1 MKRDRFGIY
10 IESTTMG
17 ETVRAFVPPTLPP
30 IPALAFS
37 VGSQRAL
44 DHAMLALGRLDG
56 AAITMPDADLLLY
69 TFVRKEAVLSSQIEG
84 TQSTLDEL
92 LVHEIDAMPGATSDD
107 VREVSRYVDAM
118 NHGLERIAAGFP
130 LSTRL
135 LREMHGLLLADGRG
149 AGKQPG
155 EFRRSQNW
163 IGGMRPGNASFVPPP
178 PTHLDACLTNLEQY
192 LHESANPIVKA
203 ALAHVQFETIHPFL
217 DGNGRVGRLLITL
230 MLCHDNV
237 LHKPLLYPSL
247 YFKRHRQQ
255 YYEELNA
262 VRAHGDYERWIDFFS
277 EAIRHSAKVA
287 LETGRRVTQVFSEDR
302 AILRAV
308 PRIAG
313 SLLMIQESLQANPV
327 ATVATLRAATGLT
340 TPTVNSLL
348 RDLETRGIVK
358 ESTGRARDRVYG
370 YRRYLEALATEEEAH
385 QRLRHEGSNQEKAQK
400 Q

>member
-1 MKRDRFGIY
+1 MKRDRFGTY
-10 IESTTMG
+10 IENTTMG

-30 IPALAFS
+30 IPPLAFS
-37 VGSQRAL
+37 AESQRAL
-44 DHAMLALGRLDG
+44 DHAMLSLGRLDG
-56 AAITMPDADLLLY
+56 AATTMPDADLLLY

-92 LVHEIDAMPGATSDD
+92 LVHEINAVPGATSDD

-118 NHGLERIAAGFP
+118 NHGLERTAAGFP

-135 LREMHGLLLADGRG
+135 LREMHALLLADGRG
-149 AGKQPG
+149 ASKQPG

-163 IGGMRPGNASFVPPP
+163 IGGTRPGNASFVPPP
-178 PTHLDACLTNLEQY
+178 PTLLDACLTNLEQY
-192 LHESANPIVKA
+192 LHEPANPIVKA

-217 DGNGRVGRLLITL
+217 DGNGRVGRLLVTL

-247 YFKRHRQQ
+247 YFKQHRQQ
-255 YYEELNA
+255 YYDELNA
-262 VRAHGDYERWIDFFS
+262 VRAHGDYERWIDFFA
-277 EAIRHSAKVA
+277 EALRHSAEVA
-287 LETGRRVTQVFSEDR
+287 IETGRHVTQVFSEDR

-313 SLLMIQESLQANPV
+313 SLLMIQEALQAKPV

-358 ESTGRARDRVYG
+358 ESTGRARDRVYV
-370 YRRYLEALATEEEAH
+370 YRRYLEALAAEEEAH
-385 QRLRHEGSNQEKAQK
+385 
-400 Q
+400 

>member
-1 MKRDRFGIY
+1 MKRDRFGTY

-17 ETVRAFVPPTLPP
+17 EAVRAFVPPTLPP
-30 IPALAFS
+30 IPPLALS

-44 DHAMLALGRLDG
+44 DNAMLALGRLDG
-56 AAITMPDADLLLY
+56 AAISMPDADLLIY

-92 LVHEIDAMPGATSDD
+92 LMHEIDAAPGATGDD

-118 NHGLERIAAGFP
+118 NHGLERMADGFP

-149 AGKQPG
+149 AQKQPG

-163 IGGMRPGNASFVPPP
+163 IGGTRPGNAAFVPPP
-178 PTHLDACLTNLEQY
+178 PTHLDASLTNLEQY
-192 LHESANPIVKA
+192 LHESVNPIVKA
-203 ALAHVQFETIHPFL
+203 GLAHLQFETIHPFL

-230 MLCHDNV
+230 MLCHDKV

-247 YFKRHRQQ
+247 YFKQHRQQ

-262 VRAHGDYERWIDFFS
+262 VRANGDYEGWIDFFT
-277 EAIRHSAKVA
+277 EAIRHSAEVA
-287 LETGRRVTQVFSEDR
+287 SETGRRVTQVFGEDR
-302 AILRAV
+302 AQLRAV

-313 SLLMIQESLQANPV
+313 SLLMIQEALQANPV

-340 TPTVNSLL
+340 TPTVNSLVH
-348 RDLETRGIVK
+348 DLEARGIVR
-358 ESTGRARDRVYG
+358 ESTGRARDRVYV
-370 YRRYLEALATEEEAH
+370 YRRYLEALAAEE
-385 QRLRHEGSNQEKAQK
+385 
-400 Q
+400 